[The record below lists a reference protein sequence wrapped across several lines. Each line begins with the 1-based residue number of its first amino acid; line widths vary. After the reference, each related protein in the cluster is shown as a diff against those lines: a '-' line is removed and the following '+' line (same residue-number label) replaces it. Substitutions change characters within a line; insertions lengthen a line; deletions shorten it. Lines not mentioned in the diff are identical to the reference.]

1 MNSGFWA
8 MGGYA
13 VYVWTAYALALLVLL
28 VDYVLPR
35 WRQRR
40 LLAAARAHVIR
51 EHARRAR
58 GVSTDTWQHDESNP

>member
-13 VYVWTAYALALLVLL
+13 VYVWTAYALALLVL
-28 VDYVLPR
+28 VMDYVLPR
-35 WRQRR
+35 VRQRR
-40 LLAAARAHVIR
+40 LLAAARAHVMR

-58 GVSTDTWQHDESNP
+58 GASVGTWQHDESHP